1 MKRFLTCLIL
11 VVVFAAVASAKEEGL
26 EVTVYTIDLGLIKDV
41 RYVDVPKGVG
51 QIAFED
57 VASRIDPTSVH
68 FKSLGDSP
76 TTLLEQNYEFDLAS
90 TSKIMEKYRGSEIQL
105 VTETGQVYEGILMG
119 YDGGSVVLMEDEARG
134 PVKSIRMEQVLHS
147 LFPELPEGLIAKPT
161 LVWHTHNER
170 GGRELAEVSYLT
182 SGLTWHAE
190 YVAVAAQDDR
200 SIDLAAW
207 VSIDNRSGAT
217 YEDALIKLVAG
228 DVHRAVERPR
238 VIRAKGLAEMD
249 MAAPP
254 AEEAFAEYH
263 LYTMPRKATIK
274 DNQIKQ
280 LTFFPSTKVD
290 ASKEYEFDWRKGNKV
305 RVTLKFANSE
315 GAGLG
320 VPLPEGKV
328 RVYKR
333 DSSGSLQFAGED
345 IVDHTAVDETVSV
358 YIGDAFDVVAER
370 TKTDYRKISSR
381 VTEESF
387 EVVVRNHKDEDIVVR
402 VVDHFYAEWEV
413 ISATHS
419 YRKKDAYTLVFDIGV
434 AKDGTAKVAYTVR
447 TTR

>member
-1 MKRFLTCLIL
+1 MKRFLISLVLLVLIP
-11 VVVFAAVASAKEEGL
+11 AYAVAQEEGL
-26 EVTVYTIDLGLIKDV
+26 EVTVYTIDLGLIKDI
-41 RYVDVPKGVG
+41 RYVDVPKGFG
-51 QIAFED
+51 EIEFRN

-76 TTLLEQNYEFDLAS
+76 TVLLEQNYEFDLAS
-90 TSKIMEKYRGSEIQL
+90 TSKIMEKYRGSAIEL
-105 VTETGQVYEGILMG
+105 VTETGQIYEGILMG
-119 YDGGSVVLMEDEARG
+119 YDGGSVVLMENETSG
-134 PVKSIRMEQVLHS
+134 PVKSIRMEQVLYSH
-147 LFPELPEGLIAKPT
+147 FPELPEGLISRPT
-161 LVWHTHNER
+161 LVWHTHSDR

-217 YEDALIKLVAG
+217 YEDAEIKLVAG
-228 DVHRAVERPR
+228 DVHKVVERPVR
-238 VIRAKGLAEMD
+238 AYAKGIAEME

-263 LYTMPRKATIK
+263 LYTMPRRATIK

-280 LTFFPSTKVD
+280 LTFFPSTGVA
-290 ASKEYEFDWRKGNKV
+290 ASKEYEFDWRKGSKV

-315 GAGLG
+315 NAGLG
-320 VPLPEGKV
+320 VPLPGGKV

-333 DSSGSLQFAGED
+333 DNSGSLQFAGED
-345 IVDHTAVDETVSV
+345 IIDHTAVDETVNV

-370 TKTDYRKISSR
+370 KKTDYRKISTR
-381 VTEESF
+381 VTEEDF
-387 EVVVRNHKDEDIVVR
+387 EVVIRNHKDEDVVVK
-402 VVDHFYAEWEV
+402 VVDHFYAEWDV
-413 ISATHS
+413 ISATNS
-419 YRKKDAYTLVFDIGV
+419 YRKRDASTLVFDIGV
-434 AKDGTAKVAYTVR
+434 AKDGTAKIAYTVR